1 MLTIYVLSIQI
12 AAYFYHCDIQ
22 DQYKKD
28 VIIMDF
34 NGKTD
39 CLIAFVTSEPVLFLR
54 KKIQKLF
61 EQPKFQM
68 SHADFVN

>member
-1 MLTIYVLSIQI
+1 MLIKYVPVLSIQI
-12 AAYFYHCDIQ
+12 AAYFYHCDFQ

-39 CLIAFVTSEPVLFLR
+39 CFIAFVTSEPVLFLR
-54 KKIQKLF
+54 RKNAKTF
-61 EQPKFQM
+61 
-68 SHADFVN
+68 